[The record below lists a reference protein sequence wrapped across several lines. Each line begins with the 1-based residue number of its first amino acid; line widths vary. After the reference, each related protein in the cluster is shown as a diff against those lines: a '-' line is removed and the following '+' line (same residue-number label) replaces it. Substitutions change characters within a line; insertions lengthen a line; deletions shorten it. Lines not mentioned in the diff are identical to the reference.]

1 MAGFNGQDVM
11 FKGWLENCFKTRM
24 VFESD
29 LLQGEPNFLKRF
41 AGLRRNR
48 QTHMAVD
55 FVRSFPPKFF
65 IIPRNHLKLFRPIL
79 LSLKNFFY
87 KVWKKFPC
95 KSNLWP
101 KNPKSAT
108 LEVCYA

>member
-1 MAGFNGQDVM
+1 MFITGFNGQDVV
-11 FKGWLENCFKTRM
+11 FTGWLKNCFKTRM

-29 LLQGEPNFLKRF
+29 ILQGEANFLKRF

-79 LSLKNFFY
+79 LSLKNFF
-87 KVWKKFPC
+87 
-95 KSNLWP
+95 L
-101 KNPKSAT
+101 
-108 LEVCYA
+108 